1 MILAVTNCPLQMMK
15 LSPVPPRHT
24 THFGYRLSLK
34 LHMDSAVEVYAL
46 SGMVCM
52 YVCHVASGNVISI
65 IKHSCLL
72 VCAPDMLNLIVVVAM
87 HSCSKRM

>member
-1 MILAVTNCPLQMMK
+1 MLCL
-15 LSPVPPRHT
+15 
-24 THFGYRLSLK
+24 
-34 LHMDSAVEVYAL
+34 
-46 SGMVCM
+46 VCV